1 MSDRKCLHC
10 SAASTSMHR
19 LKTCSR
25 CEMVSYCNTTCHR
38 ADWPTHKLVC
48 NKHDGLLL
56 GYAGNTE
63 GSFVFQDPTGGTSDE
78 VYSLDASIPL
88 SMPPSPDFPPGMIVL
103 LKLQPAVAEGLA
115 SLTDEEWL
123 VVQRAASAN
132 MAAGVHEDTIRR
144 TIVEAIGMAKKAR
157 VAVQGEEVAVEQE
170 GESESSGEI
179 DEADEEIEEGFL
191 EMARK
196 VLAIKY

>member
-1 MSDRKCLHC
+1 MSSRKCLHC
-10 SAASTSMHR
+10 STVATSTHR

-25 CEMVSYCNTTCHR
+25 CKMVSYCNTTCQH
-38 ADWPTHKLVC
+38 ADWPTHRLVC
-48 NKHDGLLL
+48 NKHDGMRL

-63 GSFVFQDPTGGTSDE
+63 GSFVFQDPTGGASDE

-88 SMPPSPDFPPGMIVL
+88 SMPPSPDFPPGMTVL
-103 LKLQPAVAEGLA
+103 LRLSPAVAEALA
-115 SLTDEEWL
+115 ILTDEEWL